1 MLAYRNDESTIQTNL
16 AIKNNGEQLRVM
28 AEQSM
33 ETNES
38 MTHLTTDIH
47 TDSKF
52 VKVLTFIAVLY
63 TPASLVAVGYLC
75 SKLAW
80 NRG

>member
-1 MLAYRNDESTIQTNL
+1 VE
-16 AIKNNGEQLRVM
+16 IKNNGEQLRIM
-28 AEQSM
+28 TEHSM

-47 TDSKF
+47 NDSKF

-63 TPASLVAVGYLC
+63 TPASLVAVSYP
-75 SKLAW
+75 
-80 NRG
+80 

>member
-1 MLAYRNDESTIQTNL
+1 VE
-16 AIKNNGEQLRVM
+16 IKNNGEQLRIIT
-28 AEQSM
+28 EHSM

-47 TDSKF
+47 NDSKF

-63 TPASLVAVGYLC
+63 TPASLVAVSYP
-75 SKLAW
+75 
-80 NRG
+80 